1 MMQAAESREGHNS
14 GRLAGLQRNS
24 APCWRILLKGIV
36 DPVRMLIRAVIP
48 DQTTEMTGV
57 EHNHLIQQLSS
68 AAFDPAF
75 GNSILPWTSWTYAY
89 GFDATGFEQ
98 ISHFSAKLAVTIENH
113 VTIGTGFSERLPQ
126 LLHNPSACRVF
137 GQIEMKDPSPA
148 VLDDEETIQDSES
161 KGRDGEEVHGRN
173 YFTVIAQESSPE
185 LAGLPPRIQTL
196 KIAGNSSLRDIEAKF
211 QELAVNSGRAPGGI
225 LRSYASDEGSDLS
238 IELWSAKGLCPRS
251 KPPEQTE
258 ACSMPGDDSLWFD
271 DDQDAFPCRPE
282 AAEQNPEHPILDFQP
297 RSRLSA
303 LEHSQLLTE
312 NEDLKSKT
320 AAGTEK
326 GTEAVQESCRECN
339 HERGFI
345 SQKDIPAPGPT
356 A

>member
-126 LLHNPSACRVF
+126 LLHNPSAFRVF
-137 GQIEMKDPSPA
+137 GHIEMKDPSPA

-185 LAGLPPRIQTL
+185 LAGLPR
-196 KIAGNSSLRDIEAKF
+196 
-211 QELAVNSGRAPGGI
+211 
-225 LRSYASDEGSDLS
+225 
-238 IELWSAKGLCPRS
+238 
-251 KPPEQTE
+251 
-258 ACSMPGDDSLWFD
+258 
-271 DDQDAFPCRPE
+271 
-282 AAEQNPEHPILDFQP
+282 
-297 RSRLSA
+297 
-303 LEHSQLLTE
+303 
-312 NEDLKSKT
+312 
-320 AAGTEK
+320 
-326 GTEAVQESCRECN
+326 
-339 HERGFI
+339 
-345 SQKDIPAPGPT
+345 
-356 A
+356 